1 MNSWIEGSKAALC
14 LLTCLGLGA
23 QLEAATAAA
32 PKAQAPVQK
41 PIQKRAA
48 INWSEFHSVAGKC
61 SVLFP
66 AQPEHISEL
75 MQLPEAGA
83 ELRYDAYISSLS
95 QDAVLML
102 LVAQYPEFVDGNY
115 AQLGL
120 ESFLNGI
127 LNHNPANQ
135 LLFADLVLVD
145 GNQALDF
152 FIRTG
157 TVYFKGRAIMVKN
170 SLYLMAMECDMQA
183 YDEVHYTKFIDSFQL
198 TNK

>member
-14 LLTCLGLGA
+14 LLTCLGLSMG
-23 QLEAATAAA
+23 LEAAPSSGA
-32 PKAQAPVQK
+32 PKTQTPAP
-41 PIQKRAA
+41 KRPS
-48 INWSEFHSVAGKC
+48 INWNEFHSVAGKC
-61 SVLFP
+61 TVLFP
-66 AQPEHISEL
+66 AQPEHISEM

-83 ELRYDAYISSLS
+83 QLRYDAYISSLN

-183 YDEVHYTKFIDSFQL
+183 YDEAHYTKFIDSFQL
-198 TNK
+198 TSK